1 MRFDR
6 LPGVIFGPSAPRTA
20 APIRLDVPVF
30 VGVAPRGPARVPVV
44 DERWPNDA
52 TMVDPARPRV
62 RSVAVPVDSLDAYRG
77 RFGAV
82 ESGGYLG
89 RSVAAFF
96 AQGGRRCWVMRIVHR
111 YPPGADPLA
120 RCARAL
126 CVNVEVA
133 GAPAGSGLVL
143 VARDEGAWGNG
154 ITAQLR
160 VASEAAPVRWRLAD
174 STLLSTVP
182 QRTPVGTLLRWR
194 ASGGAWQLA
203 RVEQLTRVHAEQD
216 EWQLALDAAPPAMA
230 DLRFELLSASLALA
244 DRDGNRESHAGLGF
258 DPRHPRAAAAV
269 LCRESQLVW
278 PDPAWAMQPRRPA
291 QAAVELLAAAPV
303 TFAGGSDDN
312 AAIVPDDVFDAAAPE
327 GFWLTDPDPDLPA
340 GEGIDALRRVD
351 EPALL
356 VVPDLYHPTAFAQS
370 TEVIDER
377 LEDAGAEFSRCLPGR
392 TVQLPPPPAAW
403 PGLLLDPRNA
413 ADYARIVRLQR
424 QLAAFAQSRLSVAP
438 LAALLDVPPLLS
450 QQKLERWRSEFD
462 CADAAGYGPWLSAA
476 VERGASGRR
485 RQAPVPPS
493 AFAAGIIAA
502 REIADG
508 VPFGPAQKV
517 AREAVA
523 PFQRFAPQAAD
534 ALHAINVN
542 LFLPQAEGLALMGAR
557 TLSMDTHWRALAAR
571 RVLHWLVRWLQRE
584 APWLVFE
591 PLTSVLANEVE
602 IWLANLLRR
611 LWRAGALTG
620 TREQEAFFVRVQA
633 EPARSLEGAL
643 LVEIGL
649 ALAEP
654 LEFIVV
660 RLRLA
665 DDGLQ
670 LALPTALA
678 AADRELAQEA

>member
-6 LPGVIFGPSAPRTA
+6 LPGVIFEPSTPRTA
-20 APIRLDVPVF
+20 APLRLDVPVF
-30 VGVAPRGPARVPVV
+30 VGVAPRGAARVPLV
-44 DERWPNDA
+44 DARWPADA
-52 TMVDPARPRV
+52 TMVDPLRPRL
-62 RSVAVPVDSLDAYRG
+62 RSVAVPVESLDTYRR

-89 RSVAAFF
+89 RSVAVFF

-111 YPPGADPLA
+111 YPAGADPLA
-120 RCARAL
+120 RCARGL
-126 CVNVEVA
+126 CVDVQVA
-133 GAPAGSGLVL
+133 GAPAGSGLAL

-154 ITAQLR
+154 LTAQLR
-160 VASEAAPVRWRLAD
+160 VLSEPAPVQWRLAD
-174 STLLSTVP
+174 SKLVSTAP

-194 ASGGAWQLA
+194 APGGAWQLA
-203 RVEQLTRVHAEQD
+203 RVEKLERVRAAQD
-216 EWQLALDAAPPAMA
+216 EWRLTLDAAPPAVA
-230 DLRFELLSASLALA
+230 DLRFELLTASLTLA
-244 DRDGNRESHAGLGF
+244 DRDGNRESYIGLGF
-258 DPRHPRAAAAV
+258 DPRHPRATATV
-269 LCRESQLVW
+269 LSRESQLVW
-278 PDPAWAMQPRRPA
+278 PDPGWAAQPLQPA
-291 QAAVELLAAAPV
+291 QAAVELLAGAPV
-303 TFAGGSDDN
+303 AFAGGSDDN
-312 AAIVPDDVFDAAAPE
+312 AAIVPDDFFDANAPE
-327 GFWLTDPDPDLPA
+327 GFWPTDPDPDLPA

-356 VVPDLYHPTAFAQS
+356 VVPDLYHPTAFGQV

-377 LEDAGAEFSRCLPGR
+377 LDDAGAQFSRCLPGR
-392 TVQLPPPPAAW
+392 TVKVPPPPAAY
-403 PGLLLDPRNA
+403 PGLRLDPRTSA
-413 ADYARIVRLQR
+413 HYAEIVRLQR
-424 QLAAFAQSRLSVAP
+424 QLVAFAQSRWSSAP

-450 QQKLERWRSEFD
+450 QQKIERWRSEFD

-476 VERGASGRR
+476 VECGASGRT
-485 RQAPVPPS
+485 QLAPVPPS

-508 VPFGPAQKV
+508 LPFGPAQKV
-517 AREAVA
+517 ACEAVA
-523 PFQRFAPQAAD
+523 PLQRFAPEAAD
-534 ALHAINVN
+534 ALHTLNVN
-542 LFLPQAEGLALMGAR
+542 LFLPKAEGIVLIGAR
-557 TLSMDTHWRALAAR
+557 TLSMDAHWRALAAR

-591 PLTSVLANEVE
+591 PLNSVLTDDVE

-633 EPARSLEGAL
+633 EPEHSLEGAL

-678 AADRELAQEA
+678 AADRDLALEA